1 MSVRLLLALVACAV
15 LSGCGTYSVRAPYS
29 IASDPQI
36 KRSGTGEGMDT
47 YVSFNAALQTAQADP
62 LNGQKNGIL
71 LHEGMQ
77 LVSSS
82 CMRYFTRLGMADQQL
97 RFAGKETALTGAL
110 IASAQGLANATAK
123 SIANTAGIFGFATA
137 SLNAYSDT
145 YIFSPDVRAVQALVV
160 SALDSSI
167 QIGNKIVQD
176 AMGHTQP
183 LTYTDV
189 SNFLL
194 TMEANCQPHGIRD
207 LVTRAVANQQA
218 VPTFLA
224 TGPTT
229 VTGEPQIALTTN
241 AAEVAAKRASEDAIA
256 AIRARDALSQKLR
269 SDTSDAAKT
278 AKAAAEELLALR
290 EKAAKSAEAA
300 KNLILE
306 VRKTHAAAA
315 AVAFRAAAE
324 KAAADSKALEIE
336 AATAAAATVAVA
348 PPAVPAPA
356 TAAPPAV
363 PAQATA
369 APPPAPNAT
378 PSLLSV
384 PINTRRQTLTLQ
396 QPQSP
401 PAPAPR

>member
-1 MSVRLLLALVACAV
+1 
-15 LSGCGTYSVRAPYS
+15 
-29 IASDPQI
+29 
-36 KRSGTGEGMDT
+36 MDT
-47 YVSFNAALQTAQADP
+47 YVSFNAALGAAQADP
-62 LNGQKNGIL
+62 LNGQKNAVL

-97 RFAGKETALTGAL
+97 RFAGKETALSGAL

-218 VPTFLA
+218 IPTFSA
-224 TGPTT
+224 AGPTT
-229 VTGEPQIALTTN
+229 VAGEPQIAITTN
-241 AAEVAAKRASEDAIA
+241 AAEVAAKKASEDAA
-256 AIRARDALSQKLR
+256 AASRARDALSNKLL
-269 SDTSDAAKT
+269 SDTSDATKA
-278 AKAAAEELLALR
+278 AKAAADELLALR
-290 EKAAKSAEAA
+290 DKAATSAEAA
-300 KNLILE
+300 KNMILE
-306 VRKTHAAAA
+306 ARKTQVAAAA
-315 AVAFRAAAE
+315 AAFRAAAE
-324 KAAADSKALEIE
+324 KAAADIKALEIR
-336 AATAAAATVAVA
+336 AAAATTVV
-348 PPAVPAPA
+348 VTSPAPT
-356 TAAPPAV
+356 TAAPPAQD
-363 PAQATA
+363 PAS
-369 APPPAPNAT
+369 
-378 PSLLSV
+378 SLLSL

-396 QPQSP
+396 QPPAPPP
-401 PAPAPR
+401 PATK